1 MIFNPVVIENYSD
14 CSGIDISWVHKMR
27 DRAETMRDMEL
38 TSLAVDLESYS
49 DKSQRK
55 YIHFVDG
62 GITDNMGLR
71 ATYDVVTASGGP
83 EVFLDKTNLATP
95 DRMIVISI
103 DASTEPVQDMDVSNK
118 EPSIAH
124 SIGAVTGV
132 QLHRYNIATLE
143 LVETAFFEW
152 AEKLST
158 PEKTVHPYFI
168 ELSFEELGQPEARA
182 YFNKVP
188 TSFKLSDEQVDRLIA
203 VGRQLLREHPD
214 FQRLLADL
222 NTP

>member
-1 MIFNPVVIENYSD
+1 
-14 CSGIDISWVHKMR
+14 
-27 DRAETMRDMEL
+27 
-38 TSLAVDLESYS
+38 VDLESYS

-118 EPSIAH
+118 
-124 SIGAVTGV
+124 
-132 QLHRYNIATLE
+132 
-143 LVETAFFEW
+143 
-152 AEKLST
+152 
-158 PEKTVHPYFI
+158 
-168 ELSFEELGQPEARA
+168 
-182 YFNKVP
+182 VP

-222 NTP
+222 K

>member
-1 MIFNPVVIENYSD
+1 
-14 CSGIDISWVHKMR
+14 
-27 DRAETMRDMEL
+27 MRDMEL
-38 TSLAVDLESYS
+38 TSLAMDLESYS
-49 DKSQRK
+49 DKTQRK
-55 YIHFVDG
+55 YVHFVDG

-71 ATYDVVTASGGP
+71 AMYDVVTAAGGP
-83 EVFLDKTNLATP
+83 EVFLGSVNLKLPDKI
-95 DRMIVISI
+95 IVISI

-143 LVETAFFEW
+143 LVESAFYGW

-168 ELSFEELGQPEARA
+168 ELSFEELEQPEVRA

-188 TSFKLSDEQVDRLIA
+188 TSFKLSDEQVDKLIA
-203 VGRQLLREHPD
+203 AGRQLLREHPD

-222 NTP
+222 K